1 MVRLKVKEI
10 AESKHINMSQLSRK
24 ADISYAT
31 VQALFHNP
39 YHDVSIYILDR
50 IAQALEV
57 PICDLLD
64 DTPHQR

>member
-1 MVRLKVKEI
+1 MVKLKVREI
-10 AESKHINMSQLSRK
+10 AESKRINMSQLSRK

-57 PICDLLD
+57 PICDLLEE
-64 DTPHQR
+64 TPRK